1 MSALEEAALA
11 YAQQG
16 LHVFPLQPNGKTPLT
31 AHGLEDATTDPLT
44 IETWWSRWPDANI
57 AIRTGDVV
65 VVDEDRLGALDEL
78 AAEAHEQL
86 PASGIVKT
94 GTGRHFYYRQP
105 ADTRIRNTAGKLA
118 PGIDT
123 RGDGGYVVAP
133 PSIHP
138 SGSVYAWEAEITD
151 AVMPAWIVKILT
163 YTPPRQPMA
172 DIPFNGSTPYGQ
184 RALEDELQA
193 VATAPEGTRN
203 DSLNRAA
210 FALGQLVAGGEVDSF
225 DAQRSLD
232 AAAQSCGLP
241 LNEARKTIQSG
252 FTSGMENPRRAPDT
266 GQRPVVNLRV
276 VREEAPPSPAPRL
289 SIVPL
294 EQFAGVV
301 EESATPLIGL
311 PNDSLLPSEGLLL
324 MYGDGGAGKTTLTV
338 DAVAHIAAG
347 QAWLQVAI
355 PEPVRVLLIENE
367 GPRGPFRETLAHKL
381 ARWDGTDF
389 KGNVRVLEEPWA
401 QFTLSDPQFRQAIA
415 DEIGAQKTQL
425 VVVGPLASLGAKG
438 TGTPDDVSDFAA
450 LIADMRSRT
459 EQPFALWIVHHENK
473 AGDVSG
479 AWERLPDTLV
489 HVSAQGNGKT
499 RVLWR
504 KVRWSS
510 RLHNT
515 SVTLT
520 WDDAN
525 FKIEEKRDRDYE
537 SELLVAMSTS
547 DETWFTSRDCLKA
560 LKDASEDGKAANREK
575 VEAALEAMR
584 ESGRCVYEVGP
595 AGRHVNARCYRLSVA
610 QDARSHTE
618 PHGQSGDAEDDVA
631 RVARPIRESHRGHI
645 DTDEQ
650 SSGPE
655 PLSHIPDPDEYPI
668 NPDDGIDWS

>member
-11 YAQQG
+11 YAQEG
-16 LHVFPLQPNGKTPLT
+16 FNVFPLQPHGKTPLT
-31 AHGLEDATTDPLT
+31 PHGLEDATTDAAT
-44 IETWWSRWPDANI
+44 IETWWDRWPDANV

-65 VVDEDRLGALDEL
+65 VVDEDRLGALEEL
-78 AAEAHEQL
+78 AAEVHEEI
-86 PASGIVKT
+86 PATGIVKT
-94 GTGRHFYYRQP
+94 GTGRHFYFRQP
-105 ADTRIRNTAGKLA
+105 DDQRIRNTASKLA

-138 SGSVYAWEAEITD
+138 SGSVYEWEAQITD

-163 YTPPRQPMA
+163 YTPPREPMA

-184 RALEDELQA
+184 RALEDELA
-193 VATAPEGTRN
+193 VVANAPEGTRN

-232 AAAQSCGLP
+232 AAATSCGLP
-241 LNEARKTIQSG
+241 LVEARKTIQSG

-294 EQFAGVV
+294 QEFAGTV
-301 EESATPLIGL
+301 EESATPLMGT

-347 QAWLQVAI
+347 QPWLQVAI

-381 ARWDGTDF
+381 ARWSGESFVDR
-389 KGNVRVLEEPWA
+389 VRVLEEPWA
-401 QFTLSDPQFRQAIA
+401 QFTLSDPLFREAIA
-415 DEIGAQKTQL
+415 NEITAQQTQL

-438 TGTPDDVSDFAA
+438 TGTPDDVTDFAA
-450 LIADMRSRT
+450 LISDLRSRT
-459 EQPFALWIVHHENK
+459 PQPFAIWIVHHENK

-489 HVSAQGNGKT
+489 HVSAQGNGHT

-520 WDDAN
+520 WDDSN
-525 FKIEEKRDRDYE
+525 FLIEEKKERDYE
-537 SELLVAMSTS
+537 SELLVAMAQS

-584 ESGRCVYEVGP
+584 ESGRAIYEVGP
-595 AGRHVNARCYRLSVA
+595 QGRHVNARCYRLSVA
-610 QDARSHTE
+610 QDALSHTE
-618 PHGQSGDAEDDVA
+618 PHGISEGHGDDVA
-631 RVARPIRESHRGHI
+631 QVARPIRRDTLSNI
-645 DTDEQ
+645 DPDDPTSGFDEA
-650 SSGPE
+650 
-655 PLSHIPDPDEYPI
+655 SHIPVQPEDL
-668 NPDDGIDWS
+668 DWT